1 MVLTRLSNAM
11 RKDLANQDNAN
22 VKSWQQINDVI
33 KQNIEKR
40 KMEGGGKI
48 SELGDNKIRYY
59 NRNERKGKS
68 KVKKKKKKIYLI

>member
-48 SELGDNKIRYY
+48 SELGDNKIRY
-59 NRNERKGKS
+59 
-68 KVKKKKKKIYLI
+68 

>member
-1 MVLTRLSNAM
+1 MEIESCKSTRLVVLTRLSNAM

-48 SELGDNKIRYY
+48 SELGDNKIRY
-59 NRNERKGKS
+59 
-68 KVKKKKKKIYLI
+68 